1 MQAFQDHDT
10 VINVIDAVVAETETE
25 SVNVNNAHI
34 ATSTSYKKSY
44 SISVKRT

>member
-34 ATSTSYKKSY
+34 ATSTSYKKVTLSQ
-44 SISVKRT
+44 